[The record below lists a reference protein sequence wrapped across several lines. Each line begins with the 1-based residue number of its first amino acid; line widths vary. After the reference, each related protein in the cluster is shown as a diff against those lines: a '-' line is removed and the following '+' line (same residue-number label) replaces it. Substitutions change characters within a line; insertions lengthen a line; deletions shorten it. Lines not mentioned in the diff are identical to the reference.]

1 MWKVALVVFFSCNS
15 FAFANQTYT
24 CPGSGLV
31 VPNIGWDGGNAA
43 TWVLDQSCIRKAEEK
58 VNVDIAIADWENLIA
73 RCKSAS
79 KSKQD
84 VLVCDGQAAMEV
96 MVAATARQ
104 GLFEY
109 SWETNQ
115 TKNNLLKKSNM
126 QKIMGVFTE
135 KSPSGFPVQSLLGF
149 QAMGC
154 MSTGKNISC
163 AFGPQDF
170 VEKRLK

>member
-1 MWKVALVVFFSCNS
+1 M
-15 FAFANQTYT
+15 
-24 CPGSGLV
+24 
-31 VPNIGWDGGNAA
+31 
-43 TWVLDQSCIRKAEEK
+43 
-58 VNVDIAIADWENLIA
+58 NVDIAIADWENLIA

-135 KSPSGFPVQSLLGF
+135 KSPSGIPVQSLLGF

-154 MSTGKNISC
+154 MSAGKNISC